1 MKYPLTKYQTIAT
14 MNHMKNPTTTVLP
27 NPAPATRSAGRPSV
41 VLTAQTW
48 TTVTQSLASQSDL
61 VTLSAVASVSVPT
74 MRKLLAEKFG
84 SRIQFERGRRGGVT
98 LVAQRKGRKS

>member
-1 MKYPLTKYQTIAT
+1 
-14 MNHMKNPTTTVLP
+14 MKNATTTVLP
-27 NPAPATRSAGRPSV
+27 NPAPATRSAGRPPV

-48 TTVTQSLASQSDL
+48 TAVTQSLASQNKSDL

-84 SRIQFERGRRGGVT
+84 SRILFERGRRGGVT
-98 LVAQRKGRKS
+98 LVAQRKGCKS